1 MYIVQTN
8 LDILTAQV
16 SVSCI
21 GDEVTDCIVP
31 KSSTAVF
38 EDSHV
43 CLFDEVGVRI
53 FVLRNDLCD
62 SSDIAVYNFEVKGC
76 Q

>member
-1 MYIVQTN
+1 MYIVHTN

-21 GDEVTDCIVP
+21 RDEVTYCIVP

-43 CLFDEVGVRI
+43 CLFDEVSERI
-53 FVLRNDLCD
+53 FVLRNNLCNA
-62 SSDIAVYNFEVKGC
+62 SNIGIYNFEIKGC